1 MMMGGGMKSTA
12 LRFILCASAV
22 LAPLGIALADE
33 ASPIKI
39 GLSQIGSGIAA
50 DYWGRQVNKPALLAI
65 DDENAK
71 GGVNGRK
78 VIGILEDNQGNA
90 TTGSA
95 VAHKLIE
102 IDMVNMIFV
111 APTPAVLATL
121 PIAEDA
127 HVPVVSTSIS
137 PKVAASPWG
146 ALAQPP
152 ADRQGLAYAKFVI
165 DRHVKRVAVLTGQS
179 DSDTIA
185 AKAFEDA
192 VSKAGIEI
200 ADAES
205 YQVNAQDFTAQLTK
219 ICAAKPDLFLIQSLS
234 GATYG
239 FVLKQMA
246 QLDFRPPVI
255 LTYYQIADPQARRIA
270 GNLVE
275 DIYFI
280 EIPVDPEWNARVFQP
295 RMGYDADGNGALAYD
310 AIALYLAAYAKA
322 GTDDPAKVRETML
335 NYNGYKGAVG
345 AWGYNGQPVTQLQY
359 RVAHMKPGGGV
370 EPVP

>member
-1 MMMGGGMKSTA
+1 MTVVGLRVACLA
-12 LRFILCASAV
+12 LTVV
-22 LAPLGIALADE
+22 LPLGMARAE
-33 ASPIKI
+33 EGAPIRI

-50 DYWGRQVNKPALLAI
+50 DYWARQVNKPALLAI
-65 DDENAK
+65 DDANAA

-90 TTGSA
+90 TTASA

-102 IDMVNMIFV
+102 IDKVNMIFV

-121 PIAEDA
+121 PIAEEA

-137 PKVAASPWG
+137 PKVSASPWG

-152 ADRQGLAYAKFVI
+152 ADHQGLAYAKFVI
-165 DRHVKRVAVLTGQS
+165 SRGVKRVAVLTGQS

-185 AKAFEDA
+185 ETAFADA
-192 VSKAGIEI
+192 VKKAGVEI
-200 ADAES
+200 VDAES

-219 ICAAKPDLFLIQSLS
+219 IRAAKPDLFLIQSLS
-234 GATYG
+234 AATYG

-255 LTYYQIADPQARRIA
+255 LTYYQIADPQARQIA

-275 DIYFI
+275 GIYFI
-280 EIPVDPEWNARVFQP
+280 EIPVDPDWNSKVFRP

-322 GTDDPAKVRETML
+322 GTDDPAKVRQTML
-335 NYNGYKGAVG
+335 SYTGYKGAVG

-370 EPVP
+370 ELVP